1 MEINL
6 KIGWNDLSDSC
17 REKIKQIHKL
27 MKNEK
32 AKVNVEYPNIK
43 DLIEKSLRKNDDG
56 VESYSY
62 FNDSDNGYSIRR
74 DAGSDLSAAT
84 DRIYVS
90 PIERNTGI
98 STGTTT
104 VSN

>member
-32 AKVNVEYPNIK
+32 AKVNIEYPNIK
-43 DLIEKSLRKNDDG
+43 DLIEKSLRRNDG
-56 VESYSY
+56 ESYSY
-62 FNDSDNGYSIRR
+62 FNTGDNSSYSIRR
-74 DAGSDLSAAT
+74 DVDDGLNVTT
-84 DRIYVS
+84 DRVYVS
-90 PIERNTGI
+90 PRTTGV

-104 VSN
+104 ASN

>member
-43 DLIEKSLRKNDDG
+43 DLIEKSLRKNDG
-56 VESYSY
+56 IESYSY
-62 FNDSDNGYSIRR
+62 FNDGDSGYSIRR
-74 DAGSDLSAAT
+74 DVDGDLNAST
-84 DRIYVS
+84 DRIYVAPS
-90 PIERNTGI
+90 NTSA

-104 VSN
+104 SSN

>member
-32 AKVNVEYPNIK
+32 AKVNIEYPNIK
-43 DLIEKSLRKNDDG
+43 DLIEKSLRKNDG

-62 FNDSDNGYSIRR
+62 FNDGDNGYSIRR
-74 DAGSDLSAAT
+74 DVGSGLSAT
-84 DRIYVS
+84 SDRIYVS
-90 PIERNTGI
+90 PIERNTGA
-98 STGTTT
+98 STGTTSA
-104 VSN
+104 SN

>member
-43 DLIEKSLRKNDDG
+43 DLIEKSLRKHDG

-74 DAGSDLSAAT
+74 DVGDSSDLTT

-90 PIERNTGI
+90 PIERNTGV
-98 STGTTT
+98 STGTTSA
-104 VSN
+104 SN